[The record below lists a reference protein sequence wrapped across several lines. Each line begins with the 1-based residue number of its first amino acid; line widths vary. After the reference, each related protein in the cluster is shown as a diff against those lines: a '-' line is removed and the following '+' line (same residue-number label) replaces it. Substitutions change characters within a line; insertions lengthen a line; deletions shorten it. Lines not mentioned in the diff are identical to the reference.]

1 MCLCP
6 AKVTGV
12 LKHRTGQSTMDPSP
26 LRVSTMT
33 ATGQL
38 GVTPN
43 LQRLYTH
50 CYFIPYAWIGEGI
63 IKIEYGA
70 EKKGQSTDDIL
81 HTTNKKK
88 KHFFNQSSVVF
99 RLRLPE
105 GTFKE
110 TNIKLFKNGSFQI
123 TGISSEEMGRAAV
136 TRLIELNTADPHRAI
151 WSAQPKIQTFTIFMM
166 NSDYKIGKAVRRDKL
181 YKVLVEEYGL
191 QSSFE
196 PTIYQ
201 GVNTKFFWNKC
212 RPANAPPGICICPTP
227 CTGNGTGY
235 SVGSCIQLTIA
246 PFRTGS
252 VIINSAQSLE
262 QLMDAYT
269 FINSVFKEHEDDVL
283 RDEPQ
288 LEQPVRKKVA
298 PVLNSPE
305 AIIRQKMR
313 ASPKN
318 IVRLTA
324 VTT

>member
-1 MCLCP
+1 
-6 AKVTGV
+6 
-12 LKHRTGQSTMDPSP
+12 
-26 LRVSTMT
+26 
-33 ATGQL
+33 
-38 GVTPN
+38 
-43 LQRLYTH
+43 
-50 CYFIPYAWIGEGI
+50 
-63 IKIEYGA
+63 
-70 EKKGQSTDDIL
+70 
-81 HTTNKKK
+81 
-88 KHFFNQSSVVF
+88 
-99 RLRLPE
+99 LRLPD

-136 TRLIELNTADPHRAI
+136 TRLIELNTADPRRAI
-151 WSAQPKIQTFTIFMM
+151 WSAQPKIQSFTIFMM

-227 CTGNGTGY
+227 CTGDGNGY

-262 QLMDAYT
+262 QLTDAYA
-269 FINSVFKEHEDDVL
+269 FINMVFKKHEAEVL

-288 LEQPVRKKVA
+288 LEQPVRKKAA

-318 IVRLTA
+318 IVRLAA
-324 VTT
+324 VTA